1 MRKKPHP
8 AHPHGER
15 RKDPEAQAV
24 APPGEVAPEGPP
36 EAAEAPVAEP
46 AAAPAISATGAAVAP
61 DAGVALE
68 SGVAPVAPPVGEG
81 PQFGAGV
88 GAPVEAADQ
97 ALVRLARELAE
108 HQDKLLRVAAD
119 FDNYRKRAAKDKAET
134 WGRAQAD
141 LVQRVLDVVDDLGR
155 VAHLDPAETSAQ
167 ALHEGMGLVEKKFL
181 KVLEGVGLER
191 LDPSGAVFDPNAH
204 EAVMTAPAPSAE
216 LDGKVSMVFQA
227 GYRLGGALLRPARV
241 AVYAWAE
248 PVPSETVH

>member
-1 MRKKPHP
+1 MRKKPHA

-15 RKDPEAQAV
+15 RKAPEAQAV
-24 APPGEVAPEGPP
+24 AAPGEVAPEGPP
-36 EAAEAPVAEP
+36 EAAEAPAAEP
-46 AAAPAISATGAAVAP
+46 AAAPAISAT
-61 DAGVALE
+61 DAGVE
-68 SGVAPVAPPVGEG
+68 APAEP
-81 PQFGAGV
+81 
-88 GAPVEAADQ
+88 ADQ
-97 ALVRLARELAE
+97 ALGRLERDLAE
-108 HQDKLLRVAAD
+108 QQDKLLRMAAD

-141 LVQRVLDVVDDLGR
+141 LVQRVLDVIDDLGR
-155 VAHLDPAETSAQ
+155 VAHLDPAQTSAQ

-181 KVLEGVGLER
+181 KVLEGAGLER

-204 EAVMTAPAPSAE
+204 EAVMTAPAPSPE

>member
-1 MRKKPHP
+1 MRRKPHA

-15 RKDPEAQAV
+15 RKAAEAQAV
-24 APPGEVAPEGPP
+24 AASGEVAPEGPP
-36 EAAEAPVAEP
+36 EAAEAPAAEP
-46 AAAPAISATGAAVAP
+46 AAAPAISATEAAFAP
-61 DAGVALE
+61 DAGVE
-68 SGVAPVAPPVGEG
+68 PPAE
-81 PQFGAGV
+81 P
-88 GAPVEAADQ
+88 ADQ
-97 ALVRLARELAE
+97 ALVLLERELAE
-108 HQDKLLRVAAD
+108 HQDKLLRMAAD

-141 LVQRVLDVVDDLGR
+141 LVQRALDVIDDLGR
-155 VAHLDPAETSAQ
+155 VAHLDPAQTSAQ

-181 KVLEGVGLER
+181 KVLEGAGLER